1 MENMKSETSEA
12 VSQMPGGKTSVV
24 NFAGIVKKLNED
36 TSAEAEQWFRKGR
49 TVSLVVVFWKMVQ
62 QFVTVYFVKGSLRY
76 GYMGFMS
83 AVNSSLYQLISY
95 TKYWELKE
103 RERGNM

>member
-1 MENMKSETSEA
+1 MKSGTFETISRQEVPA
-12 VSQMPGGKTSVV
+12 GKTPIV

-36 TSAEAEQWFRKGR
+36 TSFEGEKWFREGR
-49 TVSLVVVFWKMVQ
+49 KVSLAVVFLKMFQ
-62 QFVTVYFVKGSLRY
+62 QFITIYFVKGSWQY